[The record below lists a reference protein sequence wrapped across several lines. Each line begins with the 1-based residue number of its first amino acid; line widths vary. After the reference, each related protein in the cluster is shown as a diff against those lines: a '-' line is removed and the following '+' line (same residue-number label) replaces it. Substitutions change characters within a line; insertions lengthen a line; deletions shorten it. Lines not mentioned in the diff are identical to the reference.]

1 MQAIGYA
8 QLLAYLDGEMSLE
21 TAVEAIQRATRQFAK
36 RQLTWFRRDERIRWF
51 DCEHYEQAYPKIER
65 YVQETIYK

>member
-8 QLLAYLDGEMSLE
+8 QLLSYLDHEVPLNE
-21 TAVEAIQRATRQFAK
+21 AVENSKRATRQFAK

-51 DCEHYEQAYPKIER
+51 DCENYEEAYPEIER
-65 YVQETIYK
+65 YVKEKIGS